1 MVGPL
6 SSEERTAATLRL
18 KIGFVVL
25 VGASAGLIT
34 LPSSPSLFE
43 FGVAFLAGSALGV
56 LLVWLVFPGTG
67 DIAGDARRRP

>member
-6 SSEERTAATLRL
+6 SSEERTEATTRL
-18 KIGFVVL
+18 KIGFVLL
-25 VGASAGLIT
+25 VGFSAGLIT
-34 LPSSPSLFE
+34 LPSEPTFVE

-67 DIAGDARRRP
+67 DIAGDARRRR